1 MMHQLIDKKNK
12 IIIYFIFLII
22 LSSVTNKSLENQD
35 SFLIKIKKI
44 NVSGLSNNNNLKIK
58 KELSELLYK
67 NIFLI
72 NKENIKKK
80 IVQYNLVE
88 EYNIKKIYPNQIDI
102 KIKQTKFIAK
112 IKKNNYFL
120 IGSNGKLISN
130 EYTNEVLPFFFG
142 RFNSERFLRFKE
154 IVNNSEFKFKN
165 FKSIFF
171 YSSNRWDVQTN
182 DDVLIKLPEKNLL
195 KALKV
200 AHKIINNIK
209 FEDRRVIDLRISN
222 HIIMQ

>member
-112 IKKNNYFL
+112 IKKKNYFL

-130 EYTNEVLPFFFG
+130 EYTNETLPFFFG
-142 RFNSERFLRFKE
+142 KFNSERFLRFKE

-200 AHKIINNIK
+200 AHKIINNNK

>member
-80 IVQYNLVE
+80 KEQYN
-88 EYNIKKIYPNQIDI
+88 
-102 KIKQTKFIAK
+102 
-112 IKKNNYFL
+112 
-120 IGSNGKLISN
+120 
-130 EYTNEVLPFFFG
+130 
-142 RFNSERFLRFKE
+142 
-154 IVNNSEFKFKN
+154 
-165 FKSIFF
+165 
-171 YSSNRWDVQTN
+171 
-182 DDVLIKLPEKNLL
+182 
-195 KALKV
+195 
-200 AHKIINNIK
+200 
-209 FEDRRVIDLRISN
+209 
-222 HIIMQ
+222 

>member
-22 LSSVTNKSLENQD
+22 LSSVTNKSLENED
-35 SFLIKIKKI
+35 SFLIKINKI

-58 KELSELLYK
+58 KELSELLSK

-72 NKENIKKK
+72 SEENIKKK

-88 EYNIKKIYPNQIDI
+88 EYNIKKIYPDQIDI

-112 IKKNNYFL
+112 IKKKNYFL

-130 EYTNEVLPFFFG
+130 EYTNETLPFFFG
-142 RFNSERFLRFKE
+142 KFNSERFLRFKE

-222 HIIMQ
+222 YIIMQ

>member
-80 IVQYNLVE
+80 ILQYNLVE

-142 RFNSERFLRFKE
+142 SFNSERFLRFKE
-154 IVNNSEFKFKN
+154 IVNDSEFKFKN

>member
-130 EYTNEVLPFFFG
+130 EYTNETLPFFFG
-142 RFNSERFLRFKE
+142 KFNSERFLRFKE

-200 AHKIINNIK
+200 AHKIINNNK

>member
-35 SFLIKIKKI
+35 SSFIKIKKI

-58 KELSELLYK
+58 KKLSELLSK

-112 IKKNNYFL
+112 IKKKNYFL

-130 EYTNEVLPFFFG
+130 EYTNETLPFFFG
-142 RFNSERFLRFKE
+142 KFNSERFLRFKE

-200 AHKIINNIK
+200 AHKIINNNK

>member
-12 IIIYFIFLII
+12 IIIYLIFLII

-112 IKKNNYFL
+112 IKKKNYFL

-130 EYTNEVLPFFFG
+130 EYTNETLPFFFG
-142 RFNSERFLRFKE
+142 KFNSERFLRFKE

-200 AHKIINNIK
+200 AHKIINNVK
-209 FEDRRVIDLRISN
+209 FEDRKVIDLRISN

>member
-1 MMHQLIDKKNK
+1 MHQLIDKKNK

-58 KELSELLYK
+58 KELSELLSK

-72 NKENIKKK
+72 NEENIKKK

-88 EYNIKKIYPNQIDI
+88 EYNIKKIYPDQIDI

-112 IKKNNYFL
+112 IKKSNYFL

-130 EYTNEVLPFFFG
+130 EYTNDVLPFFFG
-142 RFNSERFLRFKE
+142 RFNSEHFLRFKK

-200 AHKIINNIK
+200 AYKIINNVK

>member
-1 MMHQLIDKKNK
+1 MMHQLIDKKKK

-22 LSSVTNKSLENQD
+22 LSSVTNKSLENED
-35 SFLIKIKKI
+35 SFLIKINKI

-58 KELSELLYK
+58 KELSELLSK

-72 NKENIKKK
+72 NEENIKKK

-130 EYTNEVLPFFFG
+130 EYTNETLPFFFG
-142 RFNSERFLRFKE
+142 NFNSERFLRFKE

>member
-1 MMHQLIDKKNK
+1 M
-12 IIIYFIFLII
+12 
-22 LSSVTNKSLENQD
+22 
-35 SFLIKIKKI
+35 
-44 NVSGLSNNNNLKIK
+44 
-58 KELSELLYK
+58 
-67 NIFLI
+67 
-72 NKENIKKK
+72 
-80 IVQYNLVE
+80 
-88 EYNIKKIYPNQIDI
+88 
-102 KIKQTKFIAK
+102 
-112 IKKNNYFL
+112 
-120 IGSNGKLISN
+120 
-130 EYTNEVLPFFFG
+130 LPFFFG

-200 AHKIINNIK
+200 AHKIINNNK